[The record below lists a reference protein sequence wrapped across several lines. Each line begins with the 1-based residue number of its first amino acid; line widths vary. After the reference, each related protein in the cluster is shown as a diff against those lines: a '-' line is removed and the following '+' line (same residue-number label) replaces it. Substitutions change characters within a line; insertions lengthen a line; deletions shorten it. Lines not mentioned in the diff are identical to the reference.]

1 MGTGGFFLTDI
12 QTSIL
17 KITKA
22 LRENAGIPIEDWP
35 SNVPFSPFDMGLVEL
50 SGRLYLPTSIDFLV
64 EELIERELPGIRCRI
79 FEAVGSTNSE
89 MLKAAA
95 RTNIQDLLYLAEFQY
110 GGRGRHGRVWYSPY
124 GRNLSVSYGL
134 ETKLSQKSISCLSL
148 VVGLAIADELTSLGI
163 EGVKIKWPND
173 IFISDKKLAG
183 ILVEL
188 MEKPELRA
196 VVIGFGLN
204 LEITSEERLKIEQP
218 VTDLKTLGISIP
230 RNLLVARLI
239 KSIKLYIGEYF
250 NKGFDPIKLAYEK
263 KLAFRGEL
271 CELVSGGKILDE
283 GVLLGINSLGEIEI
297 KSGNL
302 VNSYSIGEVS
312 VKRMR
317 SSLPRDELSD

>member
-1 MGTGGFFLTDI
+1 MTDI

-22 LRENAGIPIEDWP
+22 LRENAGIPIEEWP

-50 SGRLYLPTSIDFLV
+50 SKRLFLPGSIDFLL
-64 EELIERELPGIRCRI
+64 EELIERELPGVKCRV

-89 MLKAAA
+89 MLQLAAS
-95 RTNIQDLLYLAEFQY
+95 TSIQDLLYLAEFQY

-148 VVGLAIADELTSLGI
+148 VIGLAIADELTALGL

-173 IFISDKKLAG
+173 IFVSDKKLAG

-188 MEKPELRA
+188 SEKPELLA
-196 VVIGFGLN
+196 IVIGFGLN
-204 LEITSEERLKIEQP
+204 LEITPEERLKIDQP
-218 VTDLKTLGISIP
+218 VTDLKTLGISTP
-230 RNLLVARLI
+230 RNILVTRLI
-239 KSIKLYIGEYF
+239 KSVKLHIQEYY
-250 NKGFDPIKLAYEK
+250 NTGFDPIKQPYEK
-263 KLAFRGEL
+263 KLAFKGEL

-283 GVLLGINSLGEIEI
+283 GALLGINSLGEIEI
-297 KSGNL
+297 KSGNS

-312 VKRMR
+312 VKRVL
-317 SSLPRDELSD
+317 SSSPSVEGTD

>member
-1 MGTGGFFLTDI
+1 MTDI

-22 LRENAGIPIEDWP
+22 LRENAGIPVEEWP
-35 SNVPFSPFDMGLVEL
+35 SSLPFSPVDMGLVAS
-50 SGRLYLPTSIDFLV
+50 SGRLFLPGTVDFLL
-64 EELIERELPGIRCRI
+64 EEVIERELPGIKCRV

-89 MLKAAA
+89 MLEAATS
-95 RTNIQDLLYLAEFQY
+95 TNIQNLLYLAEFQY

-148 VVGLAIADELTSLGI
+148 VVGLAIADELTSLGL

-188 MEKPELRA
+188 TEKHKLRA
-196 VVIGFGLN
+196 IVIGFGLN

-239 KSIKLYIGEYF
+239 KSVKLYIQEYF
-250 NKGFDPIKLAYEK
+250 NKGFDPIKLPYEK

-312 VKRMR
+312 VKRVR
-317 SSLPRDELSD
+317 SSSPGVERMD